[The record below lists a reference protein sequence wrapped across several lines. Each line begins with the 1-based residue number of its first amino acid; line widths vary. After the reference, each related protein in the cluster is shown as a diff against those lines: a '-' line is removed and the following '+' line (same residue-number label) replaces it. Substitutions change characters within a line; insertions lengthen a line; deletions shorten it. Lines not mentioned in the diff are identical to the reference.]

1 MEHPLRVEEFSPSEL
16 PLSAAIEPAVAE
28 APLAAAA
35 SAPLPALPNLPSSD
49 VLFLRPSDPHY
60 AHYLPAANNRKQ
72 LSPAL
77 RAVCKT
83 EHAGAIMVAR
93 ARTNHLRFPLLFRTP
108 PHPR

>member
-1 MEHPLRVEEFSPSEL
+1 MEHPLRVEEFSPSEP

-60 AHYLPAANNRKQ
+60 ADYQAIEPS
-72 LSPAL
+72 SPRVL
-77 RAVCKT
+77 QD
-83 EHAGAIMVAR
+83 
-93 ARTNHLRFPLLFRTP
+93 RTRRGNHG
-108 PHPR
+108 